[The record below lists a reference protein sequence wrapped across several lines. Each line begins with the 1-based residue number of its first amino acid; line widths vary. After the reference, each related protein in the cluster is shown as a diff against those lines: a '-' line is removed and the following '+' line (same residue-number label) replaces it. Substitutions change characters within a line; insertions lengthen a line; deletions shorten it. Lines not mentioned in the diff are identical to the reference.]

1 MSKEN
6 NWDKENIIG
15 INVNG
20 KSYVEAI
27 AIAQEH
33 LGYFVR
39 TFEERENNK
48 YRFFIKS
55 RFEDENYIEHLWLMP
70 THFIGDTFNAIVNNV
85 PKNLTNIKFEDVLQI
100 NKQDVEDWII
110 WISESEVLGN
120 FIKKSVSN
128 K

>member
-1 MSKEN
+1 MSKDN
-6 NWDKENIIG
+6 NWDKEKIIG

-20 KSYVEAI
+20 KSYIEAI
-27 AIAQEH
+27 AIAKEH
-33 LGYFVR
+33 FGYFVK
-39 TFEERENNK
+39 TFEEREKNQ
-48 YRFFIKS
+48 YGFFIKS
-55 RFEDENYIEHLWLMP
+55 RFEDENYIEHLWLIP
-70 THFIGDTFNAIVNNV
+70 THLKDDIFTAIANNV

-120 FIKKSVSN
+120 FIKKSVVN